1 MVKTYKTEHHKVQ
14 RYISFQFIHVKDCCF
29 LPINHILCK
38 AAISLETELK
48 FTTFSQ
54 VVCVSIPIKMPI
66 FHNAAD

>member
-1 MVKTYKTEHHKVQ
+1 MKLNTLKYRDIVVYG
-14 RYISFQFIHVKDCCF
+14 FQFIHVKDCCF

-48 FTTFSQ
+48 FATFSQ

-66 FHNAAD
+66 FHNVAD